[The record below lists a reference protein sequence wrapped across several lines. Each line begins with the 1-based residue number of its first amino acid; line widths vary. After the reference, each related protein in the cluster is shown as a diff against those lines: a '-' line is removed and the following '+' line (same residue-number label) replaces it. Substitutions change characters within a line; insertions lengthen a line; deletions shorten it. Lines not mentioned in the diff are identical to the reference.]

1 MVFFM
6 ATKFDG
12 LPAFRICFLGVF
24 SYPDSAV
31 PALEEGWVKVLK
43 SEKRRRREGDES
55 VYETAFLSAH
65 VMGVDVVQY

>member
-31 PALEEGWVKVLK
+31 PALEGEVGESLKVGK
-43 SEKRRRREGDES
+43 EKKERRR
-55 VYETAFLSAH
+55 
-65 VMGVDVVQY
+65 